1 MCIQSYQAG
10 RISLKQARGYAKVM
24 LERWPGGV
32 WDLFKAGI
40 ITLEEA
46 RPIVL
51 EVLKDGWTPGAI
63 EDFFK
68 AGIIT
73 LREAKPYALKH
84 LKRNPTAFTPEF
96 CELITKKYA
105 SPVLNQLDR
114 EGVDVDAMIDPELRH
129 LLDSLK

>member
-46 RPIVL
+46 RPIALKFL
-51 EVLKDGWTPGAI
+51 ENNPGWVD
-63 EDFFK
+63 DFFK

-73 LREAKPYALKH
+73 LEEAKPYALKH